1 MEGGEVAAFEPLPL
15 EERLGRLETGV
26 ELWGATYVPPIA
38 PEEMRRLTDKWTAVG
53 AVSGAAAAAA
63 ARGDNKTDNNTSTAA
78 TTVEAPSILFVV
90 TSFDRGRRLGR
101 RGKGVDKL
109 NYVLMIMDEIR
120 GACEAGFSP
129 HVHLISAWEAQ
140 PEVELF
146 TDRLLCRRI
155 GGPVTLTLEEHPPSI
170 KEALSIKHRI
180 YMKPRV
186 REYDL
191 FVQLEDDMILTVNHI
206 LKYLEESEKLSL
218 RNIGTRP
225 RAMPMHDYMPG
236 FVRVEPEPGATGV
249 GGEWFEWEIILSRFR
264 GVHVV
269 GAGTYLGLEKSR
281 VLPFSGN
288 NQGFWMA
295 TQEQLKYLCRQ
306 CQYLRY
312 TGQSSVPFVEK
323 FSGSLE
329 MFSPPCHTTKVFPAE
344 RFENFLVHHR
354 TNNKNGK
361 RGESTPAVS
370 VSMLRLWA
378 AQVVRDD
385 EMLMEVGQTGR
396 R

>member
-1 MEGGEVAAFEPLPL
+1 
-15 EERLGRLETGV
+15 
-26 ELWGATYVPPIA
+26 
-38 PEEMRRLTDKWTAVG
+38 
-53 AVSGAAAAAA
+53 
-63 ARGDNKTDNNTSTAA
+63 
-78 TTVEAPSILFVV
+78 
-90 TSFDRGRRLGR
+90 
-101 RGKGVDKL
+101 
-109 NYVLMIMDEIR
+109 MIMDEIR

-140 PEVELF
+140 PELELF

-206 LKYLEESEKLSL
+206 LTYLEESEKLSL

-225 RAMPMHDYMPG
+225 RAMPMHDFMPG

-269 GAGTYLGLEKSR
+269 GAGTYLALEKSR

-312 TGQSSVPFVEK
+312 TDQSSVPFVEK

-329 MFSPPCHTTKVFPAE
+329 MFSPPCHATKVFPAE
-344 RFENFLVHHR
+344 RFENLLVHHR